1 MMIALRKRISLVGR
15 EESGFGLA
23 EFVVAIGLFSI
34 LATLII
40 ITFSNFT
47 RTLTRDRAA
56 TTNTNL
62 ASVAM
67 DELTRVIRAAT
78 SIPVYNSATDLPA
91 FSYANK
97 EKIILYAFI
106 DTGSGTPTPIK
117 VQFEVVSSRDLVE
130 TRWNAHPVPGH
141 TTYWEFDT
149 TASST
154 RVIARQIV
162 TPGTGEA
169 YMFNYQSIGT
179 DLLPVDMV
187 IPTGTGGIVAA
198 NLPKIAVVEVTV
210 KVQSDTTGRAS
221 PVTMT
226 NQVGIPNLGVSRLA
240 LS

>member
-1 MMIALRKRISLVGR
+1 MMIAIRRRISLLGKDQT
-15 EESGFGLA
+15 GFGLA

-47 RTLTRDRAA
+47 RTLNVDRAA

-78 SIPVYNSATDLPA
+78 SIPVYNTATDLPA
-91 FSYANK
+91 FSYAHK
-97 EKIILYAFI
+97 EKVILYAFI
-106 DTGSGTPTPIK
+106 DTGSGTPKPIK
-117 VQFEVVSSRDLVE
+117 VQFEVVASRDLVE
-130 TRWNAHPVPGH
+130 TRWAAHPVSGH
-141 TTYWEFDT
+141 PTYWEFDT
-149 TASST
+149 TAQST
-154 RVIARQIV
+154 RVIARKIV
-162 TPGTGEA
+162 TPGTGEDSL
-169 YMFNYQSIGT
+169 FNYQSIGT
-179 DLLPVDMV
+179 DLLPDDMT
-187 IPTGTGGIVAA
+187 IPTGGIAAA
-198 NLPKIAVVEVTV
+198 NLSKIAVVEVTV
-210 KVQSDTTGRAS
+210 KVQSDTTGKAA